1 MSVLYRLIQNN
12 NKKNTK
18 AYGKWYAHAVTTNKI
33 GLNDV
38 ALRIQQ
44 NCSMKKSD
52 VKAVLDELIEVMTQ
66 ELQNSHAV
74 RLDGLGTFRMGLSS
88 TGTVT
93 VREFNASK
101 NVVGV
106 HVCFQPEQK
115 RGADKKMIKALVAG
129 VTVKEAPKNT
139 VMPEPKEDEGEDTGD
154 NGGEGGEGGQG

>member
-1 MSVLYRLIQNN
+1 MS
-12 NKKNTK
+12 
-18 AYGKWYAHAVTTNKI
+18 
-33 GLNDV
+33 
-38 ALRIQQ
+38 ALRRRKI
-44 NCSMKKSD
+44 
-52 VKAVLDELIEVMTQ
+52 
-66 ELQNSHAV
+66 
-74 RLDGLGTFRMGLSS
+74 SS

>member
-1 MSVLYRLIQNN
+1 MSVLYRLSQNN

-52 VKAVLDELIEVMTQ
+52 VKAV
-66 ELQNSHAV
+66 
-74 RLDGLGTFRMGLSS
+74 LDGLGTFRMGLSS

>member
-1 MSVLYRLIQNN
+1 MSVLYRLSQNN

-74 RLDGLGTFRMGLSS
+74 RLDGL
-88 TGTVT
+88 T